1 MFDLLEPI
9 GGALSPLIILLATM
23 MMSGG
28 SSSYSFSGNDAD
40 VPFLLI
46 KARATA
52 RRLPGPHS
60 RTGGAGWRTTAI
72 NFAEFFDLP
81 SKPADI
87 DEQTWK
93 LMSSTAYDCMRL
105 HHQQPQQA
113 GQQFA
118 QGVMLGNQFNH

>member
-52 RRLPGPHS
+52 RRLPCPHS

-87 DEQTWK
+87 DEQTWQS
-93 LMSSTAYDCMRL
+93 MSSTAYDCIVAACSVRL
-105 HHQQPQQA
+105 
-113 GQQFA
+113 G
-118 QGVMLGNQFNH
+118 